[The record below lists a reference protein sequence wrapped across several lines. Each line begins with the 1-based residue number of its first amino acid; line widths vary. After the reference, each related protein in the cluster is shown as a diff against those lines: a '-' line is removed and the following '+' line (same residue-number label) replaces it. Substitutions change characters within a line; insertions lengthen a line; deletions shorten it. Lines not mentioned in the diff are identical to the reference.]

1 MLKEFREER
10 LIWNRFHKTA
20 EKQLLPL
27 FRKAIMQSIQPVMT
41 YAELEGTDNI
51 PVEQLINSN
60 VWQSVYQRAYEITGM
75 KMAKSEYY
83 RQRKNEPTAT
93 KASAIDFLVD
103 VWSGKLKDYALQ
115 YVYQIQRELNDT
127 TVEMIRRALGDVA
140 DLDMD
145 REGRVRL
152 FLKGLGQ
159 RAKMRAGTISR
170 TETSR
175 IANLGKN
182 IAAVSWIETQGGQS
196 YKVWLGRNDK
206 NERRAHLEENDTII
220 EMENTFDLD
229 GHLCQRPGDFSL
241 PANQVINCRCT
252 CSFMSINRYNRYQ
265 KLGRIVNGKLVG
277 AS

>member
-10 LIWNRFHKTA
+10 IIWNRFHKTA

-27 FRKAIMQSIQPVMT
+27 FRKAIMQSIQPVIT
-41 YAELEGTDNI
+41 YSELEGTDNI
-51 PVEQLINSN
+51 PVEQLINRN
-60 VWQSVYQRAYEITGM
+60 VWQPVYQRAYEITGM

-170 TETSR
+170 TEVTT
-175 IANLGKN
+175 IANLGKS
-182 IAAVSWIETQGGQS
+182 IAAQSWVDEQGGGG
-196 YKVWLGRNDK
+196 YHVWLGRNDAK
-206 NERRAHLEENDTII
+206 ERESHKEVNDTILPLSETYI
-220 EMENTFDLD
+220 VGGE
-229 GHLCQRPGDFSL
+229 QAIRPGDVHLS
-241 PANQVINCRCT
+241 AKNRIGCRCT
-252 CSFMSINRYNRYQ
+252 QSIMTANRYNRYV

>member
-27 FRKAIMQSIQPVMT
+27 FRKSIMQSIQPVMT

-51 PVEQLINSN
+51 PVEQLINRN

-140 DLDMD
+140 DLDMN

-152 FLKGLGQ
+152 FLKGLGH

-170 TETSR
+170 TEVTT
-175 IANLGKN
+175 IANLGKS
-182 IAAVSWIETQGGQS
+182 IAAQSWVDEQGGGG
-196 YKVWLGRNDK
+196 YHVWLGRIA
-206 NERRAHLEENDTII
+206 NERQSHLDANNTILPLSEPYTVGGEI
-220 EMENTFDLD
+220 AE
-229 GHLCQRPGDFSL
+229 RPGDVHLS
-241 PANQVINCRCT
+241 AKERINCRCT
-252 CSFMSINRYNRYQ
+252 QSIMTANRYNRYV

>member
-27 FRKAIMQSIQPVMT
+27 FRKAIMQSIQPVIT

-51 PVEQLINSN
+51 PVEQLINRN

-140 DLDMD
+140 ELDMD
-145 REGRVRL
+145 RNGRVRL
-152 FLKGLGQ
+152 FLKGIGQ
-159 RAKMRAGTISR
+159 RVKMRAGTISR
-170 TETSR
+170 TETTT
-175 IANLGKN
+175 IANLGKS
-182 IAAVSWIETQGGQS
+182 IAAQSWVDEQGGDG
-196 YKVWLGRNDK
+196 YHVWLGRVIG
-206 NERRAHLEENDTII
+206 ERPTHVATNDTILPLP
-220 EMENTFDLD
+220 EQYLVGGE
-229 GHLCQRPGDFSL
+229 LCERPGDVHLS
-241 PANQVINCRCT
+241 AKERINCRCT
-252 CSFMSINRYNRYQ
+252 QSIMTANRYNRYV